1 MSAPQKTSYVD
12 VKNAI
17 LKRIHDTVWA
27 PGSLM
32 PGEVALSEEFGCAR
46 ATVNRALRELAS
58 DGVIERKRKAG
69 TRIKS
74 SPTRQAKFVI
84 PRIREEIEATGF
96 DYRYALIE
104 RTEETPPDWL
114 RARMGRKGGDDVLH
128 LRCMHYAGS
137 RAFQYEDRWIN
148 LASVPKARVQAFE
161 DINPNEW
168 LIREVPFSDAE
179 VIFSTVNADQMLSEM
194 LNVPLGAALFTLERI
209 TWFKAMPLTYAKLYF
224 HAGYQM
230 TTRL

>member
-1 MSAPQKTSYVD
+1 MSTDQKTSYLD
-12 VKNAI
+12 VKNVI
-17 LKRIHDTVWA
+17 RRRIHDTVWE

-32 PGEVALSEEFGCAR
+32 PGEVELSQEFGCAR
-46 ATVNRALRELAS
+46 ATVNRALRELAQ
-58 DGVIERKRKAG
+58 DGMIERKRKAG

-74 SPTRQAKFVI
+74 APTRHAKFVI
-84 PRIREEIEATGF
+84 PRIREEIERMGF

-104 RTEETPPDWL
+104 RKEKTIPDWL
-114 RARMGRKGGDDVLH
+114 CARIGGKGGEDVLH

-148 LASVPKARVQAFE
+148 LVSAPKARAQTFQ

-168 LIREVPFSDAE
+168 LIREVPFSDGE
-179 VIFSTVNADQMLSEM
+179 VILSTVNADQIMSEM
-194 LNVPLGAALFTLERI
+194 LNVSLGAALFTLERI
-209 TWFKAMPLTYAKLYF
+209 TWLKDMPMTFAKLYF

>member
-1 MSAPQKTSYVD
+1 MIAYKKTSYLD

-17 LKRIHDTVWA
+17 LKRIQDKVWE

-32 PGEVALSEEFGCAR
+32 PGEVALSQEFKCAR
-46 ATVNRALRELAS
+46 ATVNRALRELAQ
-58 DGVIERKRKAG
+58 DGVIERKRKVG

-74 SPTRQAKFVI
+74 APTRHAKFVI
-84 PRIREEIEATGF
+84 PRIREEIEQTGF

-104 RTEETPPDWL
+104 RKKKMIPDWL
-114 RARMGRKGGDDVLH
+114 RARIGGKGGEDVLH
-128 LRCMHYAGS
+128 LRCMHYASS

-148 LASVPKARVQAFE
+148 LATVPKAGIQTFE

-168 LIREVPFSDAE
+168 LIREVPFSDGE
-179 VIFSTVNADQMLSEM
+179 VIFSTINADQMMCEM

-209 TWFKAMPLTYAKLYF
+209 TWFKDMPLTYAKLYF
-224 HAGYQM
+224 HSGYQM

>member
-1 MSAPQKTSYVD
+1 MSTGQKTSYLD
-12 VKNAI
+12 VKNLI
-17 LKRIHDTVWA
+17 LKRIHDTVWE

-32 PGEVALSEEFGCAR
+32 PGEVALSAEFGCAR
-46 ATVNRALRELAS
+46 ATVNRALRELAR

-74 SPTRQAKFVI
+74 APTRHAKFLI
-84 PRIREEIEATGF
+84 PSIREEIETTGF

-104 RTEETPPDWL
+104 RKEKTIPDWL
-114 RARMGRKGGDDVLH
+114 RARIGGTGGKEVLH

-148 LASVPKARVQAFE
+148 LASVPQASAQTFE
-161 DINPNEW
+161 YINPNEW
-168 LIREVPFSDAE
+168 LISEVPFSDGE
-179 VIFSTVNADQMLSEM
+179 VIFSTVNADQIISEM
-194 LNVPLGAALFTLERI
+194 LNVPLGAALFTLERV
-209 TWFKAMPLTYAKLYF
+209 TWFKGMPLTYAKLYF
-224 HAGYQM
+224 HAGYQI